1 MMKNLIE
8 EIINKTSLVLNCK
21 PEEVKIIKK
30 LKGGLSND
38 TFHVQVKKR
47 SFTFRRIGQ
56 DGNLFVDREIEFQ
69 NIKSIDKLNLSSKV
83 FYFDTETGDKI
94 QDFIEG
100 KSLDELNFNDYVS
113 EISKS
118 LKKIHQS
125 KHANINDYGLINRLK
140 LYESYTNQRT
150 PNYQK
155 IKALWLDLYKKN
167 YQFNEKVFC
176 HNDLQQ
182 SNIIVDDKKIF
193 FIDWE
198 YSGYN
203 EFYYDIASFGNLDFR
218 HALVLLDNY
227 LGRQSTPEEKNH
239 LRFYR
244 IYQTLQWHQVALYK
258 NKIGL
263 GEKIGVDFKS
273 LAINFLKIAES
284 LSEYL
289 FEL

>member
-1 MMKNLIE
+1 MKNLIE
-8 EIINKTSLVLNCK
+8 EIINKTSLVFNCK
-21 PEEVKIIKK
+21 PEEVKIIEK
-30 LKGGLSND
+30 LKGGFSND
-38 TFHVQVKKR
+38 TFYIQVKKR

-56 DGNLFVDREIEFQ
+56 DGNLFIDREIEFQ
-69 NIKSIDKLNLSSKV
+69 NIKSIHKLNISPEVL
-83 FYFDTETGDKI
+83 YFDTETGDKI
-94 QDFIEG
+94 QEFIEG
-100 KSLDELNFNDYVS
+100 KTLDELNFNDYVS

-125 KHANINDYGLINRLK
+125 KHDNINDYDLIKRLK

-150 PNYQK
+150 PIYQK
-155 IKALWLDLYKKN
+155 IKALWLDLYMKN
-167 YQFNEKVFC
+167 YRFNEKVFC
-176 HNDLQQ
+176 HNDFQH

-218 HALVLLDNY
+218 HALILLDKY
-227 LGRQSTPEEKNH
+227 LGRESTAEEKNH
-239 LRFYR
+239 VRFYR

-273 LAINFLKIAES
+273 LAIKFLKIAES

>member
-1 MMKNLIE
+1 MKNLIE

-38 TFHVQVKKR
+38 TFHVQVKRR

-94 QDFIEG
+94 QDFIKG
-100 KSLDELNFNDYVS
+100 RSLDELNFNDYVS

-150 PNYQK
+150 PIYQK
-155 IKALWLDLYKKN
+155 IKALWLDLYKKK

-227 LGRQSTPEEKNH
+227 LGRESTAEEKNH

>member
-1 MMKNLIE
+1 MSKDYGIA
-8 EIINKTSLVLNCK
+8 
-21 PEEVKIIKK
+21 
-30 LKGGLSND
+30 G
-38 TFHVQVKKR
+38 F
-47 SFTFRRIGQ
+47 RIGYLETT
-56 DGNLFVDREIEFQ
+56 N
-69 NIKSIDKLNLSSKV
+69 SI
-83 FYFDTETGDKI
+83 
-94 QDFIEG
+94 
-100 KSLDELNFNDYVS
+100 
-113 EISKS
+113 
-118 LKKIHQS
+118 IHQLKAKYGTWALNNMAVKLLELMS
-125 KHANINDYGLINRLK
+125 NNDFLVN
-140 LYESYTNQRT
+140 YE
-150 PNYQK
+150 
-155 IKALWLDLYKKN
+155 KARKQYL
-167 YQFNEKVFC
+167 
-176 HNDLQQ
+176 H
-182 SNIIVDDKKIF
+182 DKKIF

-227 LGRQSTPEEKNH
+227 LGRESTPEEKNH